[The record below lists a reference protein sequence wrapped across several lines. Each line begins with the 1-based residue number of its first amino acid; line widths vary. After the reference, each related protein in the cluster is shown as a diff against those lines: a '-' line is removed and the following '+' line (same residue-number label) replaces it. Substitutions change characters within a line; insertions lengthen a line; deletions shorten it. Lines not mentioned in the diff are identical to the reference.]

1 MSRQSRRRRP
11 VSRTAAS
18 TRNPLSRVMHALE
31 GARTLDPAVAAGD
44 SLSSALVAGPVRR
57 AALQGAWLGHALH
70 PLLIEVPMGTWMSA
84 TALDLLG
91 GDDARGSATLL
102 TGVGIASA
110 VPAALT
116 GWAEYAA
123 SARPERRVG
132 VVHAAANGAGVSLQV
147 ASLAARVTGRHRLGA
162 ALGLG
167 AMGVTGVAGYL
178 GGHLAA
184 ARKVGTH
191 DPSFGARHGRSTP
204 QDRHLR

>member
-1 MSRQSRRRRP
+1 MRAPRRRRLD
-11 VSRTAAS
+11 SRTAAR
-18 TRNPLSRVMHALE
+18 TRNPLSRAMQALE
-31 GARTLDPAVAAGD
+31 GARVLDPAVAAGD
-44 SLSSALVAGPVRR
+44 AFSSALVAGPVRR

-70 PLLIEVPMGTWMSA
+70 PLVIEMPMGTWMSA

-102 TGVGIASA
+102 TGLGVASA

-123 SARPERRVG
+123 SGRPERRVG
-132 VVHAAANGAGVSLQV
+132 VVHAAANGIGVTLQT
-147 ASLAARVTGRHRLGA
+147 ASLAARVTGRHRLGVL
-162 ALGLG
+162 LGLG
-167 AMGVTGVAGYL
+167 AMGVTGGAGFL

-191 DPSFGARHGRSTP
+191 DPSFGARHGAPTP
-204 QDRHLR
+204 QDRLAS